1 MNKKLTHQI
10 IGYAVATVLALWV
23 IASFIN
29 VNMHNMS
36 DGAYAVWNL
45 FTLLFQKG
53 EMKSGRNKECFK

>member
-10 IGYAVATVLALWV
+10 IGYAVAIVLALWV

-29 VNMHNMS
+29 INMHNLT

-45 FTLLFQKG
+45 FTLLF
-53 EMKSGRNKECFK
+53 

>member
-1 MNKKLTHQI
+1 MNKKLTRQI
-10 IGYAVATVLALWV
+10 IGYAIIIVLTVWV

-45 FTLLFQKG
+45 FTLLF
-53 EMKSGRNKECFK
+53 

>member
-1 MNKKLTHQI
+1 MIVIILSFLKKVYIYLLVHIFLFCYAIAIVLT
-10 IGYAVATVLALWV
+10 VWV

-45 FTLLFQKG
+45 FTLLF
-53 EMKSGRNKECFK
+53 